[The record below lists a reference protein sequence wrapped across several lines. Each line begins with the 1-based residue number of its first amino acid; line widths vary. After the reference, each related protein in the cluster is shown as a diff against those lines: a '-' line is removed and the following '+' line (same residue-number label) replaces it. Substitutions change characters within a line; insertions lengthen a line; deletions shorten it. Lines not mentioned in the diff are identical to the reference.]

1 MPAHPPFDPNL
12 TPEVLAQMQE
22 HLTPDQARQ
31 IKEAM
36 EAAEAVARAD
46 QEDSPAS
53 KERDQAEEDELDAIL
68 DSKVVNEMAGFLA
81 HSGNGAILKAVDTY
95 LAKQLPWPKE
105 KRAKLDAA
113 ARKLIKHYARHL
125 PESPIALYAAAIL
138 ALCAEQKDP
147 NVPLLHGFRK
157 AEDPK
162 PEPKTE
168 PTEPKIDK
176 KPEPKG
182 KK

>member
-1 MPAHPPFDPNL
+1 MSFDPNLL

-22 HLTPDQARQ
+22 QLTPEQAKQ

-46 QEDSPAS
+46 QEDSPVAR
-53 KERDQAEEDELDAIL
+53 EREQAEEDELDAIL

-95 LAKQLPWPKE
+95 LAKQLPWPKD

-113 ARKLIKHYARHL
+113 ARKLIKYYARHL
-125 PESPIALYAAAIL
+125 PESPIALYVAAIL

-157 AEDPK
+157 AEPTKD
-162 PEPKTE
+162 
-168 PTEPKIDK
+168 PTEPKRDPAK
-176 KPEPKG
+176 SPEPPEPP
-182 KK
+182 KKKK